1 MAQYGNAW
9 QRNCELYT
17 PEVPCVALFYV
28 FCDLLQLSSPR
39 SLQISLAG
47 VPSDNKAWIIRSV
60 SVLMLFRM
68 LRARTC
74 FM

>member
-1 MAQYGNAW
+1 MSPFSTFSAICY
-9 QRNCELYT
+9 RSC
-17 PEVPCVALFYV
+17 
-28 FCDLLQLSSPR
+28 PR

>member
-1 MAQYGNAW
+1 MSPFSAICY
-9 QRNCELYT
+9 RSC
-17 PEVPCVALFYV
+17 
-28 FCDLLQLSSPR
+28 PR

-47 VPSDNKAWIIRSV
+47 VPSANKAWIIRSV